1 MAAMDTQEPLSETID
16 DTQVDLPADDLSD
29 PSSIPGP
36 EIEDDASI
44 ELAIEVL
51 AGMDPAEA
59 PELADQ
65 VAARL
70 RAQLSDR

>member
-1 MAAMDTQEPLSETID
+1 MAVMDTQKPLSETVD
-16 DTQVDLPADDLSD
+16 DTHLDLPVDDLHD
-29 PSSIPGP
+29 PSSTPGTA
-36 EIEDDASI
+36 IEGDESI

-51 AGMDPAEA
+51 AGMDAAEA
-59 PELADQ
+59 PDLADQ

>member
-1 MAAMDTQEPLSETID
+1 MAVMDTQEPLNETVD
-16 DTQVDLPADDLSD
+16 DTHFGLAADDLAD
-29 PSSIPGP
+29 SSPTLAAG
-36 EIEDDASI
+36 IEDDASI

-51 AGMDPAEA
+51 AGMDAAEA

>member
-1 MAAMDTQEPLSETID
+1 MDTQEPLSETVD
-16 DTQVDLPADDLSD
+16 DTQLDLPADDLSD
-29 PSSIPGP
+29 PSSIPGS
-36 EIEDDASI
+36 EIEADASI

-51 AGMDPAEA
+51 AGMDAAEA

>member
-1 MAAMDTQEPLSETID
+1 MASMDTQEPLSETVD
-16 DTQVDLPADDLSD
+16 DTRVDLPADDLSD
-29 PSSIPGP
+29 PSSIPGA